1 MVGKSHTGAG
11 KSPAYRPG
19 EKVMSSL
26 AEARHLIIE
35 IAGPISLGER
45 VKTVL
50 SKVAERSGLPERRIR
65 GIWHR
70 EAKALLADE
79 LSALQ
84 RAAELRKREEAIH
97 ARNLETRDRLARRGA
112 FLAGEGKDASV

>member
-1 MVGKSHTGAG
+1 MAGKSPTGAG
-11 KSPAYRPG
+11 KSPARRTG

-26 AEARHLIIE
+26 AEARNLIVE

-50 SKVAERSGLPERRIR
+50 AAVAERSGLSERRIR

-70 EAKALLADE
+70 EAKAVLAEE
-79 LSALQ
+79 LHALQ
-84 RAAELRKREEAIH
+84 RAADLRQREEAIH
-97 ARNLETRDRLARRGA
+97 ARNLETRARLEARRAASPTRVEGA
-112 FLAGEGKDASV
+112 DF

>member
-1 MVGKSHTGAG
+1 MAGKSPTDAG
-11 KSPAYRPG
+11 KSPACRSG

-26 AEARHLIIE
+26 AEARNLIVE

-50 SKVAERSGLPERRIR
+50 AAVAMRSGLPERRIR

-70 EAKALLADE
+70 EAKAVLAEE
-79 LSALQ
+79 LHALQ
-84 RAAELRKREEAIH
+84 RAAELRQREEAIH
-97 ARNLETRDRLARRGA
+97 ARNLETRARLAAHRA
-112 FLAGEGKDASV
+112 TSAAPVEGTDI

>member
-1 MVGKSHTGAG
+1 MAGKSPAGAG
-11 KSPAYRPG
+11 KSPARRSG

-26 AEARHLIIE
+26 AEARNLIVE

-50 SKVAERSGLPERRIR
+50 ASVAVRSGLPERRVR

-70 EAKALLADE
+70 EAKAVLAEE
-79 LSALQ
+79 LSALH
-84 RAAELRKREEAIH
+84 RAAALRKREEAID
-97 ARNLETRDRLARRGA
+97 ARNLETRARLEARRAATSDDVEGA
-112 FLAGEGKDASV
+112 DF

>member
-1 MVGKSHTGAG
+1 MAGKSPTGAG
-11 KSPAYRPG
+11 KSPAYRSG

-26 AEARHLIIE
+26 AEARNLIVE

-50 SKVAERSGLPERRIR
+50 ANVAVRSGLPERRVR

-70 EAKALLADE
+70 EAKAVLAEE

-84 RAAELRKREEAIH
+84 RAAALRKREEAIH
-97 ARNLETRDRLARRGA
+97 ARNVETRARLEARSAASSLDVEGA
-112 FLAGEGKDASV
+112 DF

>member
-1 MVGKSHTGAG
+1 MAGKSHTGVG

-26 AEARHLIIE
+26 AQARDLIIE

-50 SKVAERSGLPERRIR
+50 ANVAARSGLPERRVR

-84 RAAELRKREEAIH
+84 RAAALRKREEAIH
-97 ARNLETRDRLARRGA
+97 ALNLETRARLEARRAASSLDVEGA
-112 FLAGEGKDASV
+112 DF

>member
-1 MVGKSHTGAG
+1 MVGKSPSGAG
-11 KSPAYRPG
+11 KSPAYRTG

-70 EAKALLADE
+70 EAKAVLADE

-84 RAAELRKREEAIH
+84 RAAALRKREDQIH
-97 ARNLETRDRLARRGA
+97 ERNMETRDRLARRRA
-112 FLAGEGKDASV
+112 FLAGEGEDASV

>member
-1 MVGKSHTGAG
+1 M
-11 KSPAYRPG
+11 
-19 EKVMSSL
+19 MSSL
-26 AEARHLIIE
+26 AEARNLIID

-50 SKVAERSGLPERRIR
+50 SLVAERSGLSERRVR

-70 EAKALLADE
+70 EAKAVLADE

-84 RAAELRKREEAIH
+84 RAAALRKREEAIH
-97 ARNLETRDRLARRGA
+97 AHNLETRDRLARRSA
-112 FLAGEGKDASV
+112 AIAGGVEDENF

>member
-1 MVGKSHTGAG
+1 
-11 KSPAYRPG
+11 
-19 EKVMSSL
+19 MSSL
-26 AEARHLIIE
+26 AEARNLIVE

-50 SKVAERSGLPERRIR
+50 ANVAARSGLPERRVR

-70 EAKALLADE
+70 EAKTVLADE

-84 RAAELRKREEAIH
+84 CAAALRKREEAIH
-97 ARNLETRDRLARRGA
+97 ARNLETRARLEARRAAPPVDVEGA
-112 FLAGEGKDASV
+112 DF